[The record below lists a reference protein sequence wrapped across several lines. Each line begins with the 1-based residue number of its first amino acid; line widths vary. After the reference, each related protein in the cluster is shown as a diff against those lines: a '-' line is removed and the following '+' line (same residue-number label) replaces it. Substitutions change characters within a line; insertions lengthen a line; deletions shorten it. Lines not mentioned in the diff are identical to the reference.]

1 MGCARDSDCRAN
13 QAGPTVMAR
22 KMTAKARRAN
32 EASARWNLILAVGW
46 LGAAVMLAALSRSV
60 LLALHP
66 AHVIALAVV
75 ALVGVLLAIR
85 VSRVRRRTAGPRRAP
100 VVRIM
105 GRVLAGTVTVA
116 VVGSLIYL
124 KPFGAAPEA
133 VDAMAGTP
141 AVTVD
146 DSATQIVL
154 TPTEREAER
163 GLVFQPGAR
172 VDPRAYVPMLTQ
184 VSRSGV
190 LVVIVK
196 QPFQIGFTAIDA
208 PAGIIETHPD
218 VVSWAVGGHS
228 LGGVA
233 ASSYAGDHLDQV
245 DGLVLWASY
254 PLGSLAD
261 TPLSVA
267 SVSGTQDGLATP
279 RDIEKSKSDL
289 PDSTVYTAIEGGVHR
304 YFGDYG
310 VQAGDGAPTTSR
322 MAVQAQIVTA
332 TVALLQSM

>member
-1 MGCARDSDCRAN
+1 
-13 QAGPTVMAR
+13 MAR

-32 EASARWNLILAVGW
+32 EAAARWNLILAVGW
-46 LGAAVMLAALSRSV
+46 LGSAVVLAVLSRSV
-60 LLALHP
+60 LRALHP
-66 AHVIALAVV
+66 AHLVALAVV
-75 ALVGVLLAIR
+75 ALVGVLLTLR
-85 VSRVRRRTAGPRRAP
+85 VARIKRRTTGPRRPP
-100 VVRIM
+100 VVRIT
-105 GRVLAGTVTVA
+105 GRALAGIVTVV
-116 VVGSLIYL
+116 VVGSLTYL

-133 VDAMAGTP
+133 LDAMAGTTS
-141 AVTVD
+141 VQVD
-146 DSATQIVL
+146 DSTTQITL
-154 TPTEREAER
+154 TPTGDEAER

-172 VDPRAYVPMLTQ
+172 VDPRAYVPLLTQ
-184 VSRSGV
+184 VSRTGV

-196 QPFQIGFTAIDA
+196 QPMEIAFTAIGA
-208 PAGIIETHPD
+208 PAGIIDAHPQ
-218 VVSWAVGGHS
+218 VTSWAVGGHS

-254 PLGSLAD
+254 PLNSLAASS
-261 TPLSVA
+261 LSVG

-279 RDIEKSKSDL
+279 DDIEKGTSDL
-289 PDSTVYTAIEGGVHR
+289 PTSTVYTAIDGGVHR

-322 MAVQAQIVTA
+322 MAVQSQIVTA

>member
-1 MGCARDSDCRAN
+1 
-13 QAGPTVMAR
+13 MAR

-32 EASARWNLILAVGW
+32 EASARWNLILAVAW
-46 LGAAVMLAALSRSV
+46 LGSALVLAALSRSV

-66 AHVIALAVV
+66 AHLVALAVV
-75 ALVGVLLAIR
+75 ALVGVLLALR
-85 VSRVRRRTAGPRRAP
+85 VVRIKRRTTGPRRPP
-100 VVRIM
+100 VVRIT
-105 GRVLAGTVTVA
+105 GRVLAGIVTVM

-133 VDAMAGTP
+133 LDAMEGTT
-141 AVTVD
+141 AVQVEEST
-146 DSATQIVL
+146 TQITL
-154 TPTEREAER
+154 TPTGDEPER

-172 VDPRAYVPMLTQ
+172 VDSRAYVPLLTQ

-190 LVVIVK
+190 VVVIVK
-196 QPFQIGFTAIDA
+196 QPMEIGFTAIGA
-208 PAGIIETHPD
+208 PASIIAAHPRVD
-218 VVSWAVGGHS
+218 SWAVGGHS

-233 ASSYAGDHLDQV
+233 ASSYAADHLDEI

-261 TPLSVA
+261 STLAVA

-279 RDIEKSKSDL
+279 DDIDQSKPDL
-289 PDSTVYTAIEGGVHR
+289 PASTVYTAIEGGVHR